1 MLSRENKKEQ
11 VSGLRSQFEK
21 SKAHFVV
28 GFEGLSVE
36 QVTALR
42 GRLREKNS
50 HIQVARN
57 TLVKRA
63 IKEHPPIQK
72 AFEDSLSGA
81 NAFVFAHGDA
91 SETAKILSEFSEET
105 EILKLKKGMIGENIL
120 SEADIQKAA
129 KLPSLDELRA
139 KFLALLQTPP
149 SALLRVLTAPQA
161 SFVRL
166 LKAKEKSTSPS
177 TEEKQ
182 NANN

>member
-1 MLSRENKKEQ
+1 MMLSRGNKKEQ
-11 VSGLRSQFEK
+11 VSGLKGHFEK

-63 IKEHPPIQK
+63 LEDHPAKGQ

-105 EILKLKKGMIGENIL
+105 EILKLKKGMIGENVL
-120 SEADIQKAA
+120 SEKDIQRVA
-129 KLPSLDELRA
+129 KLPSMDELRA

-149 SALLRVLTAPQA
+149 GALLRVFQAPSA

-177 TEEKQ
+177 TEGK
-182 NANN
+182 